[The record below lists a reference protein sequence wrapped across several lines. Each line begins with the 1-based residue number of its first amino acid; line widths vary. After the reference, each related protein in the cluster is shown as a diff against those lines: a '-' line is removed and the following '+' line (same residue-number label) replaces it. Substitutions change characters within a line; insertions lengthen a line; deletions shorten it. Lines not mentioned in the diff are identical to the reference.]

1 MTTIYHLTTE
11 KEFFAQ
17 LESEEYVSAGF
28 EAEGFMHFS
37 QEHQILGVAN
47 RFYREAESPILL
59 VVEVEKLTAPVKYEP
74 PIHPRKSDEALTQS
88 EDEPSD
94 LFPHLYGKLNKTAI
108 INILPMRRDESGE
121 YIRVF

>member
-17 LESEEYVSAGF
+17 LAAEEYVSAGYPT
-28 EAEGFMHFS
+28 EGFMHFS
-37 QEHQILGVAN
+37 QEHQILAVAN

-59 VVEVEKLTAPVKYEP
+59 VVEVEKLTAPIKYEP
-74 PIHPRKSDEALTQS
+74 PIQPRVNGSLRHQS

-108 INILPMRRDESGE
+108 VNILPMRRDESGD
-121 YIRVF
+121 YIRVW